1 MSRIVTL
8 EPYYTQFT
16 QFGQPLGEPRDPAST
31 TPIAQRALNLLNH
44 CAYRTRPHLFGQQV
58 GIVMAVPSVSVTVF
72 RWRGHAVS
80 GVPTWVL
87 LAYGRQ
93 SATGATVSLKR
104 NGTTVATVTLPT
116 GTNGTVSD
124 ESSVLASGDAT
135 WEIVIDGI
143 GSPSGNIIV
152 NAVWV
157 TYPNLTVP

>member
-1 MSRIVTL
+1 MSRVVTL
-8 EPYYTQFT
+8 EPLYAQFA
-16 QFGQPLGEPRDPAST
+16 QFGQPIGAPRDPSSV
-31 TPIAQRALNLLNH
+31 TPAAQRALNLLNH

-72 RWRGHAVS
+72 RWRGHAVA

-116 GTNGTVSD
+116 GTDGTVSD
-124 ESSVLASGDAT
+124 ETSVLASGDAT

-143 GSPSGNIIV
+143 GSPSGTITL

-157 TYPNLTVP
+157 TFADVTIP